1 MTDLE
6 LRPHDRPPAPDSI
19 ESDSTAQTPSWSRRR
34 VLALVCA
41 GGALSAAGPVGLI
54 ATRDGAKPLPRPIV
68 RGRGSWTSF
77 GSVAVLAAARDVR
90 HDAAAHLHHD
100 PAAAGGPLANRT
112 WSTTVRVEIELHN
125 GSDRPVLL
133 SPGQFRLSLGTTGT
147 TVSPYDAG
155 RPVAAV
161 PAGRTVR
168 TWVTY
173 LAPVE
178 ETDLTLRYDDPGLAR
193 PLAFHL
199 PATPLPATTTA
210 GGGVR

>member
-1 MTDLE
+1 MADLE
-6 LRPHDRPPAPDSI
+6 LLPHVPPPTPDTI
-19 ESDSTAQTPSWSRRR
+19 ESSSTAPAASWSRRR

-41 GGALSAAGPVGLI
+41 GGALSAAGPAWLI
-54 ATRDGAKPLPRPIV
+54 ATREDAEPLPPPIV

-77 GSVAVLAAARDVR
+77 GSVAVLAAARGVR

-100 PAAAGGPLANRT
+100 PGPAGEPLANRT

-147 TVSPYDAG
+147 TVAPYDAG

-161 PAGRTVR
+161 PPARTVR

-173 LAPVE
+173 LAPIE
-178 ETDLTLRYDDPGLAR
+178 EPDLTLRYDDPGLVR
-193 PLAFHL
+193 PLAFRL

-210 GGGVR
+210 GGGAR

>member
-6 LRPHDRPPAPDSI
+6 LRPHVRPPAPESI
-19 ESDSTAQTPSWSRRR
+19 ESNSTAQTPSWSRRR

-54 ATRDGAKPLPRPIV
+54 ATRDGAKPPPRPIV

-100 PAAAGGPLANRT
+100 PAPAGEPLANRT

-147 TVSPYDAG
+147 TVAPYDAG

-161 PAGRTVR
+161 PAAQTVR